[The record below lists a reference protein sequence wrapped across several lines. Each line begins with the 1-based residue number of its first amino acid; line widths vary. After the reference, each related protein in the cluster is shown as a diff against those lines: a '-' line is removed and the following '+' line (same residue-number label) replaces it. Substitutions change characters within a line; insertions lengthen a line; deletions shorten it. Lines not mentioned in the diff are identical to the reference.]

1 MQLNT
6 SQIEEQVSSSNP
18 GMAIPIDLSSD
29 ARSIPSSRFRS
40 SAYPARYELTSNRWI
55 KRVLQSRWPQL
66 ILTIIALTGFTLA
79 ILTGLFGTQ
88 VGSRNFGIIFVWIAW
103 WAILMLIAVPFF
115 GRGWCS
121 ICPIPAPGEWLQRGA
136 LLRPGGKRGIG
147 LGLRWPKRLRNIW
160 MQNGAFVL
168 VALFSTVVLTQPRL
182 TGIILTAFLFVAL
195 GASLIFERRAF
206 CRYLCPVGGFIG
218 LYSQVAPVEL
228 RVKDPAVCAS
238 HTVKS
243 CYIGN
248 EDGYGCPWQVFP
260 GGLTKNTYCGTCME
274 CLRTCTEDNIL
285 VQVRPIGSDLSVPGG
300 RKLDEAFKA
309 FIMLGSA
316 LVYMAVLL
324 GPWGFLKKAAYSIG
338 TLGWLAYAMAF
349 LGLVLVLLPGLFYLA
364 VLLGRRLAGLRLSPK
379 RQFISLS
386 YALVPLGLCAW
397 IAFSLSFVL
406 TNLSY
411 LLPVI
416 SDPFGWGW
424 NLFGTAGVPWTPYL
438 TGAIPGVQVL
448 ALLAGLVGSVII
460 AGRIASEGTT
470 RRAAALQSIP
480 VNLFSFGITFALLV
494 LLVG

>member
-1 MQLNT
+1 MTVIKRANRL
-6 SQIEEQVSSSNP
+6 
-18 GMAIPIDLSSD
+18 
-29 ARSIPSSRFRS
+29 
-40 SAYPARYELTSNRWI
+40 ELTRYPLVI
-55 KRVLQSRWPQL
+55 KLLRSRWPQF
-66 ILTIIALTGFTLA
+66 ILTSTALVGFFLA
-79 ILTGLFGTQ
+79 ILTGFFGTI

-136 LLRPGGKRGIG
+136 LLQPGQKKGFG

-182 TGIILTAFLFVAL
+182 TGIILTAFLFIAL

-218 LYSQVAPVEL
+218 LYSQIAPVEL
-228 RVKDPAVCAS
+228 RVKDPAVCAAHS
-238 HTVKS
+238 VKS

-248 EDGYGCPWQVFP
+248 ENGYGCPWQVFP

-285 VQVRPIGSDLSVPGG
+285 VQVRPIGSDLAVPGS

-316 LVYMAVLL
+316 VVYMAVLL
-324 GPWGFLKKAAYSIG
+324 GPWGFLKTAAYSVG
-338 TLGWLAYAMAF
+338 TLGWLSYAIAF
-349 LGLVLVLLPGLFYLA
+349 LGFVLVLLPGIFFLA
-364 VLLGRRLAGLRLSPK
+364 VMAGKRLARLSTPIK

-386 YALVPLGLCAW
+386 YALVPLGLAAW
-397 IAFSLSFVL
+397 IAFSLAFVL

-411 LLPVI
+411 LWPVL

-424 NLFGTAGVPWTPYL
+424 NIFGTAGVTWTPYL
-438 TGAIPGVQVL
+438 TGIIPGIQALVL
-448 ALLAGLVGSVII
+448 ITGLVGSASVALRI
-460 AGRIASEGTT
+460 AGEGVT
-470 RRAAALQSIP
+470 RKAGALLAIP
-480 VNLFSFGITFALLV
+480 VNLFSFCITVTLLV
-494 LLVG
+494 LLIG